1 LDSAIELPTS
11 GGHLRRRTWPHGL
24 ALSTAAPAGERRGR
38 RKGKREGERGDVAA
52 DRWGRAVSSMGV
64 VMRRPAGAAA
74 RWRAERG
81 SGPEMRLQPTTG
93 KKGFPNKLTPI
104 LYLIQI

>member
-1 LDSAIELPTS
+1 
-11 GGHLRRRTWPHGL
+11 
-24 ALSTAAPAGERRGR
+24 
-38 RKGKREGERGDVAA
+38 
-52 DRWGRAVSSMGV
+52 MGV